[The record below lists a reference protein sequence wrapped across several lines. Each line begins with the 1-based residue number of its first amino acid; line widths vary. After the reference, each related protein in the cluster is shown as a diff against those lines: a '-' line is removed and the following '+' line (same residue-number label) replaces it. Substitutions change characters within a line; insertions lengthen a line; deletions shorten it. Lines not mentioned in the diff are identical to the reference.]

1 MELLYPHGL
10 DKTGSSGRDV
20 GLFTQFFEIEILAH
34 KFWIFQNAMIS
45 IFTAKNDSRIR
56 RNILRGVYEE
66 NLSILSKGRH
76 TLSRQKSFPLK
87 RVLLLGI
94 LSILAVLIPGQ
105 YMESSFTPA
114 EPPVETSPSPPPL
127 PAAVALVDLTPDRIP
142 YPLFPLARG
151 PEDAP
156 NSSELSAFLNSH
168 NAFFSR
174 MLGLKIKTIMIDP
187 GHGGAATGTVGK
199 MGTME
204 KDITLDIAKR
214 LRTHLIK
221 NGRYRV
227 LMTREDDSTVPLE
240 KRVVLTQEAKADLFI
255 SIHLN
260 YLPRRPTNIVETY
273 YFGPSNDEKT
283 LKLAQEENAGS
294 EYGLSDFKEVMERLG
309 KTMKLQ
315 ESKEFAE
322 SIQANLFVN
331 SRKHSAEIQ
340 NHGVKRAPF
349 VVLLGVDVP
358 AVLAE
363 VSCLSNREEERELLF
378 ESHRENIARYLAA
391 GIFDYLSKGA
401 LTHEAKR

>member
-1 MELLYPHGL
+1 MNNHPLLPVPSL
-10 DKTGSSGRDV
+10 PSES
-20 GLFTQFFEIEILAH
+20 
-34 KFWIFQNAMIS
+34 
-45 IFTAKNDSRIR
+45 
-56 RNILRGVYEE
+56 
-66 NLSILSKGRH
+66 
-76 TLSRQKSFPLK
+76 
-87 RVLLLGI
+87 
-94 LSILAVLIPGQ
+94 AV
-105 YMESSFTPA
+105 
-114 EPPVETSPSPPPL
+114 
-127 PAAVALVDLTPDRIP
+127 
-142 YPLFPLARG
+142 
-151 PEDAP
+151 
-156 NSSELSAFLNSH
+156 NSSEFSAFLNNH

-174 MLGLKIKTIMIDP
+174 MLGLRIKTIMIDP
-187 GHGGAATGTVGK
+187 GHGGAASGTIGK

-204 KDITLDIAKR
+204 KHITLDIAKR
-214 LRTHLIK
+214 LKTHLVK
-221 NGRYRV
+221 SGRYRV
-227 LMTREDDSTVPLE
+227 LMTREDDSSVPLE
-240 KRVVLTQEAKADLFI
+240 KRVALTQEAKADLFI

-283 LKLAQEENAGS
+283 LKLAQQENAGS

-322 SIQANLFVN
+322 SIQANLFLN
-331 SRKHSAEIQ
+331 SKKHSEDIQ

-363 VSCLSNREEERELLF
+363 VSCLSNREEERELNS

-391 GIFDYLSKGA
+391 GIFDYLNKGA

>member
-1 MELLYPHGL
+1 MIF
-10 DKTGSSGRDV
+10 V
-20 GLFTQFFEIEILAH
+20 FTR
-34 KFWIFQNAMIS
+34 
-45 IFTAKNDSRIR
+45 KNESKIR
-56 RNILRGVYEE
+56 QNILRGVYEE
-66 NLSILSKGRH
+66 NLFMLSKGRPG
-76 TLSRQKSFPLK
+76 LSRRKPFPLK
-87 RVLLLGI
+87 RIFLPAALCFF
-94 LSILAVLIPGQ
+94 AVLIPGQ
-105 YMESSFTPA
+105 HMESSFAPA
-114 EPPVETSPSPPPL
+114 EPTPNTRIPLASLPEPPE
-127 PAAVALVDLTPDRIP
+127 PAADRSGPLIP
-142 YPLFPLARG
+142 HLAAG
-151 PEDAP
+151 VSAEPAP
-156 NSSELSAFLNSH
+156 NMNNDPLLPVRSVSSDTTVNTSELSAFLN
-168 NAFFSR
+168 NPNVFFSR

-187 GHGGAATGTVGK
+187 GHGGTASGTIGK

-214 LRTHLIK
+214 LKTHLIRS
-221 NGRYRV
+221 GGYHV

-240 KRVVLTQEAKADLFI
+240 KRVALAQEAKADLFI

-260 YLPRRPTNIVETY
+260 YLPRKPINIIETY
-273 YFGPSNDEKT
+273 YFGPSYDDEKT
-283 LKLAQEENAGS
+283 LKLAEQENAGS

-322 SIQANLFVN
+322 SIQANLFLN
-331 SRKHSAEIQ
+331 SRKHSENIQ

-363 VSCLSNREEERELLF
+363 VSCLSNRQEERELNS

-391 GIFDYLSKGA
+391 GIFDYLNKGA